1 MNVRRLLL
9 GGVASGAVMWLL
21 EGLVS
26 QMYLGQMQ
34 TALRGHNLAMNV
46 TVSAWFWSV
55 MIALLIGLTMEFM
68 YVAARDRF
76 GRGPTT
82 AARVAFV
89 LWLGGYVPSLIGYD
103 MIELYPRR
111 LLLLWG
117 IVGLGEMIAGS
128 VVGAWIYREAPP
140 AVA

>member
-26 QMYLGQMQ
+26 QMYLGQMH
-34 TALRGHNLAMNV
+34 TALRSHNLALNV

-55 MIALLIGLTMEFM
+55 MIVLVIGLTMEFM

-82 AARVAFV
+82 AARVAFL

-103 MIELYPRR
+103 VIELYPRR

-128 VVGAWIYREAPP
+128 VVGAWIYREAAP
-140 AVA
+140 AAP

>member
-1 MNVRRLLL
+1 MNVPRLLL

-34 TALRGHNLAMNV
+34 TALRSHNLALNV

-76 GRGPTT
+76 GRGPKT
-82 AARVAFV
+82 AARVAVV

-128 VVGAWIYREAPP
+128 VVGAWIYREAQPTAP
-140 AVA
+140 